1 MHQFSE
7 MIRRSGASFA
17 DGCQMVA
24 NSSSVV
30 CSKCSEKLGE
40 GLQRCPNCNAAVT
53 AEVEKDDLIGRTI
66 MQNYT
71 ITERIASGGMGVVYL
86 AEHNDKDFDHQRL
99 AVKFLHRRYS
109 GDEELATRFL
119 NEARMV
125 SRIRHHHAVTISDL
139 GRLEEGTLYIAMEY
153 IEGVS
158 LGKFVRRTGKG
169 MPAHHVMRIAM
180 QSCEVLSEAHQGEI
194 IHRDIKPDNIMLV
207 DSKGGRVSIKVLDFG
222 IAKAINDDAGLTQ
235 TGVMFGT
242 PEYMSPEQA
251 RGETLDAGSDIYA
264 LGLVLYFSLTGRAPF
279 SGKNKIGVMHAQ
291 INEKPADVARAAEQP
306 IPAEFAKLVM
316 EMIAKRREDRPKSM
330 HEILIRLERI
340 SAQQPPVPEDQMALD
355 VMGRAPV
362 KPADAKK
369 PASRKQAN
377 PQLALDQMFDPQAN
391 TPARAPAPRE
401 KVAAGGEARRSAS
414 VASVGPEMMD
424 DDRQASAAAPRSRS
438 ARGQTG
444 PVRMDVAGTGATTV
458 RGRAIPASDKV
469 EAVTG
474 RFVIGDEA
482 VDVPIAPRRSEQR
495 RGQGEI
501 GFKHIA
507 IGMLAVF
514 LVAGGVFGSE
524 MMRVKRESTL
534 NAERRVAASAAP
546 ASIEKKEPVRV
557 VDEVADRAK
566 FEPQVLEALA
576 ALDKGQENKARRAM
590 DRITLATPVAL
601 VGLDKLREQLDKA
614 RVARVA
620 IDTALGVGDCRAA
633 NDQVLMLRDKV
644 SKKLSESYHERLNL
658 CRKVGAV
665 PQAAAAPTAGIA
677 PAAKTAAAPAAVPAK
692 PAPVVQ
698 SAAARPTAPAARPA
712 APAAKPAAPAAR
724 PAAPARAAAPAPKAT
739 APARPAAKPAET
751 RRSAPAAAPAHRAAP
766 PARAAAPAAAPAAK
780 PAAKP
785 ATKPAAK
792 PAPAAP
798 APGTVRPPKEL

>member
-1 MHQFSE
+1 
-7 MIRRSGASFA
+7 
-17 DGCQMVA
+17 MVA

-30 CSKCSEKLGE
+30 CSKCAEKLGE
-40 GLQRCPNCNAAVT
+40 GVQRCPNCNAAVT

-362 KPADAKK
+362 KPLDAKK
-369 PASRKQAN
+369 PASRKPAN

-391 TPARAPAPRE
+391 TPPRAAAPRE
-401 KVAAGGEARRSAS
+401 KVRVASDARRSAS
-414 VASVGPEMMD
+414 VASVGPEMME

-438 ARGQTG
+438 GRGQTG
-444 PVRMDVAGTGATTV
+444 PVRMDVVGTGATTV

-501 GFKHIA
+501 GFKHIML
-507 IGMLAVF
+507 GMLAVF

-534 NAERRVAASAAP
+534 NAERRVAAAAAP
-546 ASIEKKEPVRV
+546 ASIEKKEPVRI

-566 FEPQVLEALA
+566 FEPQVLEALV

-601 VGLDKLREQLDKA
+601 AGLDKLREQLDKA

-633 NDQVLMLRDKV
+633 NDQVIMLRDKV

-665 PQAAAAPTAGIA
+665 PQ
-677 PAAKTAAAPAAVPAK
+677 TAAAPGTAPAQAAAAGKAASAPAAAK

-698 SAAARPTAPAARPA
+698 SAAARPAAPAVRPV
-712 APAAKPAAPAAR
+712 APAAKPAARPAAPAAR

-751 RRSAPAAAPAHRAAP
+751 RRAAPAPAHHPAAAP
-766 PARAAAPAAAPAAK
+766 RAAAPAPKPAAK

-785 ATKPAAK
+785 APAA
-792 PAPAAP
+792 AAP
-798 APGTVRPPKEL
+798 RAGTVRPPKEL

>member
-1 MHQFSE
+1 
-7 MIRRSGASFA
+7 
-17 DGCQMVA
+17 MVA

-30 CSKCSEKLGE
+30 CSKCAEKLGE
-40 GLQRCPNCNAAVT
+40 GVQRCPNCNAAVT

-158 LGKFVRRTGKG
+158 LGKFVRRTAKG

-291 INEKPADVARAAEQP
+291 INEKPADVARAADQP

-369 PASRKQAN
+369 PASRKPAN
-377 PQLALDQMFDPQAN
+377 PQLALDQMFDQQAN
-391 TPARAPAPRE
+391 TPQVAPSRAAAPRE
-401 KVAAGGEARRSAS
+401 KVVAGGEARRSAS
-414 VASVGPEMMD
+414 VASVGPEMME
-424 DDRQASAAAPRSRS
+424 DDRQPSAAAPRSRA

-444 PVRMDVAGTGATTV
+444 PLRMDVVGTGATTV
-458 RGRAIPASDKV
+458 RGRAVPASDKV

-534 NAERRVAASAAP
+534 NAERRVAAAAAP
-546 ASIEKKEPVRV
+546 ASIEKKEPVRI

-566 FEPQVLEALA
+566 YEPQVLEALV

-601 VGLDKLREQLDKA
+601 AGLDKLREQLDKA

-633 NDQVLMLRDKV
+633 NDQVIMLRDKV

-665 PQAAAAPTAGIA
+665 PQTASAPGTAPALAAAAAKAASA
-677 PAAKTAAAPAAVPAK
+677 PAAAPAK

-698 SAAARPTAPAARPA
+698 SAAARPAAPAVRPA

-751 RRSAPAAAPAHRAAP
+751 RRAAPATAPARRPAAAPAPAHR
-766 PARAAAPAAAPAAK
+766 PAAAPSRAAA

-792 PAPAAP
+792 PAPAVAAP
-798 APGTVRPPKEL
+798 RGAGSVKPPREL

>member
-1 MHQFSE
+1 
-7 MIRRSGASFA
+7 
-17 DGCQMVA
+17 MVA

-40 GLQRCPNCNAAVT
+40 GVQRCPNCNAAVT

-125 SRIRHHHAVTISDL
+125 SRIRNHHAVTISDL

-158 LGKFVRRTGKG
+158 LGKFVRRAGKG
-169 MPAHHVMRIAM
+169 MPAHHVIRIAM

-264 LGLVLYFSLTGRAPF
+264 LGLVLYFALTGRAPF

-291 INEKPADVARAAEQP
+291 INEKPADVARAADQS

-355 VMGRAPV
+355 VMGRVAA

-369 PASRKQAN
+369 PASRKPAN
-377 PQLALDQMFDPQAN
+377 PQLALDQMFDQQAN
-391 TPARAPAPRE
+391 TPQAEAARAAAPRE
-401 KVAAGGEARRSAS
+401 KVRVASDARRSGS
-414 VASVGPEMMD
+414 VAAAGPEMME
-424 DDRQASAAAPRSRS
+424 DDRQPSAAAPRSRS
-438 ARGQTG
+438 GRGQTG
-444 PVRMDVAGTGATTV
+444 PVRMDVVGTGATTV
-458 RGRAIPASDKV
+458 RGRVIPASDKV

-507 IGMLAVF
+507 LGMLAVF

-534 NAERRVAASAAP
+534 SAERRIAAAAAP

-601 VGLDKLREQLDKA
+601 AGLDKLREQLDKA

-620 IDTALGVGDCRAA
+620 IDTALGAGDCRAA

-644 SKKLSESYHERLNL
+644 SKKLSESYHERLNT

-665 PQAAAAPTAGIA
+665 PQAAAAPTAGNA
-677 PAAKTAAAPAAVPAK
+677 PAAQTAAAPAAVPSK

-698 SAAARPTAPAARPA
+698 SAAARPTAPAARPVA
-712 APAAKPAAPAAR
+712 SAAKPAAPAAR
-724 PAAPARAAAPAPKAT
+724 PAT
-739 APARPAAKPAET
+739 APAR
-751 RRSAPAAAPAHRAAP
+751 
-766 PARAAAPAAAPAAK
+766 AAAPAAK

-785 ATKPAAK
+785 APKPAAK
-792 PAPAAP
+792 PAPAAA
-798 APGTVRPPKEL
+798 APRGAGSVKPPREL

>member
-1 MHQFSE
+1 M
-7 MIRRSGASFA
+7 
-17 DGCQMVA
+17 
-24 NSSSVV
+24 
-30 CSKCSEKLGE
+30 
-40 GLQRCPNCNAAVT
+40 
-53 AEVEKDDLIGRTI
+53 
-66 MQNYT
+66 
-71 ITERIASGGMGVVYL
+71 
-86 AEHNDKDFDHQRL
+86 
-99 AVKFLHRRYS
+99 
-109 GDEELATRFL
+109 
-119 NEARMV
+119 
-125 SRIRHHHAVTISDL
+125 
-139 GRLEEGTLYIAMEY
+139 
-153 IEGVS
+153 
-158 LGKFVRRTGKG
+158 
-169 MPAHHVMRIAM
+169 
-180 QSCEVLSEAHQGEI
+180 
-194 IHRDIKPDNIMLV
+194 
-207 DSKGGRVSIKVLDFG
+207 LDFG

-264 LGLVLYFSLTGRAPF
+264 LGLVLYFALTGRAPF

-291 INEKPADVARAAEQP
+291 INEKPADVSRAADQA
-306 IPAEFAKLVM
+306 IPAEFSKLVM

-355 VMGRAPV
+355 VMGRAPA
-362 KPADAKK
+362 KPVDTKK
-369 PASRKQAN
+369 PASRKPVN
-377 PQLALDQMFDPQAN
+377 PQLALDQMFDQQAN
-391 TPARAPAPRE
+391 TPQVAPSRAAAPRE
-401 KVAAGGEARRSAS
+401 KVVAGGEARRSAS
-414 VASVGPEMMD
+414 VASVGPEMME
-424 DDRQASAAAPRSRS
+424 DDRQPSAAAPRSRA

-444 PVRMDVAGTGATTV
+444 PVRMDVVGTGATTV

-507 IGMLAVF
+507 LGMLAVF

-534 NAERRVAASAAP
+534 SAERRVAAAAAP
-546 ASIEKKEPVRV
+546 ASIEKKEPVRI

-566 FEPQVLEALA
+566 YEPQVLEALA

-601 VGLDKLREQLDKA
+601 AGLDKLREQLDKA

-620 IDTALGVGDCRAA
+620 IDTALGAGDCRAA

-644 SKKLSESYHERLNL
+644 SKKLSESYHERLNV

-665 PQAAAAPTAGIA
+665 PQ
-677 PAAKTAAAPAAVPAK
+677 TAAAPGTAPAQAAAAAKAASAPAPAAAPAK
-692 PAPVVQ
+692 SAPVVQ
-698 SAAARPTAPAARPA
+698 SAAARPAAPAVRPA

-739 APARPAAKPAET
+739 APARSAAKQAET
-751 RRSAPAAAPAHRAAP
+751 RRAAPATAPARRSAAAPAPAHRPAAAPSRAAT
-766 PARAAAPAAAPAAK
+766 PAAK

-785 ATKPAAK
+785 ASK
-792 PAPAAP
+792 PAPAAA
-798 APGTVRPPKEL
+798 APRGAGSVRPPREL